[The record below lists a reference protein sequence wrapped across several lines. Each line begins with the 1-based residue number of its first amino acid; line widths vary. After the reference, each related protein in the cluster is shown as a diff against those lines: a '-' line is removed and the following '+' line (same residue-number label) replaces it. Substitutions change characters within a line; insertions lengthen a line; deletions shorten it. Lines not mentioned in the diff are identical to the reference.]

1 MTIEY
6 AMTAKTIE
14 AKEDKAKGAKDA
26 GKKATAAAKD
36 AGAKATDAVK
46 DTAKP
51 VTAPK

>member
-26 GKKATAAAKD
+26 AKD
-36 AGAKATDAVK
+36 AGRKAADAATKVGDAVK
-46 DTAKP
+46 DAAKP
-51 VTAPK
+51 K

>member
-26 GKKATAAAKD
+26 AKD
-36 AGAKATDAVK
+36 AGKKAADAATKVGDAVK

-51 VTAPK
+51 K

>member
-1 MTIEY
+1 VTIEY

-26 GKKATAAAKD
+26 AKD
-36 AGAKATDAVK
+36 AGRKAADAATKVGDAVK

-51 VTAPK
+51 K

>member
-26 GKKATAAAKD
+26 AKD
-36 AGAKATDAVK
+36 AGRKAADAATKVGDAVK

-51 VTAPK
+51 K